1 MFSLFVSLLTTL
13 CSSFRTR
20 AAVQLEILA
29 LRHQINVL
37 RRSQPVRVRLTTLD
51 RFLWAWLLPLWSRW
65 RSALIIVK
73 PETVMAWHRRGFR
86 LYWTWKSRQS
96 TPGRPKVSREF
107 RDLIRPASNF
117 TLDDVYM
124 GPILKE
130 RAFARQSILSER
142 RIVS

>member
-1 MFSLFVSLLTTL
+1 MFSVFVSVLTIL

-96 TPGRPKVSREF
+96 TPGRPKVSREV